1 MKNISVLVSGGGTNL
16 QAVIDN
22 VENGFIENAKIV
34 QVIASKEDAYALT
47 RAKNHNIKGVYIGKK
62 NYPVMSERTDA
73 IIRAL
78 DEEKTDLVILA
89 GYMSVLEPKLIEAY
103 RNKIINIHPSLIP
116 KYCGKGFYGHFVH
129 EAVIA
134 GGETESG
141 ATVHFVDEGVD
152 TGKIL
157 IQEKVPVL
165 PDDTPDTLSARVLEV
180 EHRIL
185 PLAAKKS
192 AAASWN
198 ICKITELL
206 EFGGTSK

>member
-165 PDDTPDTLSARVLEV
+165 PDDTPGPSAGTQSKEEWGCAHVSHMRTEIFIS
-180 EHRIL
+180 EEIWI
-185 PLAAKKS
+185 
-192 AAASWN
+192 WN
-198 ICKITELL
+198 IVSEKRW
-206 EFGGTSK
+206 

>member
-103 RNKIINIHPSLIP
+103 RNKIINIHS
-116 KYCGKGFYGHFVH
+116 
-129 EAVIA
+129 
-134 GGETESG
+134 
-141 ATVHFVDEGVD
+141 
-152 TGKIL
+152 
-157 IQEKVPVL
+157 
-165 PDDTPDTLSARVLEV
+165 
-180 EHRIL
+180 
-185 PLAAKKS
+185 
-192 AAASWN
+192 
-198 ICKITELL
+198 
-206 EFGGTSK
+206 

>member
-116 KYCGKGFYGHFVH
+116 KYCGKGFTDILFMKPSSP
-129 EAVIA
+129 AVRRNRA
-134 GGETESG
+134 RQ
-141 ATVHFVDEGVD
+141 F
-152 TGKIL
+152 
-157 IQEKVPVL
+157 
-165 PDDTPDTLSARVLEV
+165 TLWMKAWIRERYSFRKRFRFCRTIR
-180 EHRIL
+180 RIHYL
-185 PLAAKKS
+185 HGC
-192 AAASWN
+192 WR
-198 ICKITELL
+198 
-206 EFGGTSK
+206 